1 MRMPSHTAWLL
12 LGSLLLSGSCIAQTP
27 SPAEQCLAGSGALSL
42 GALPRTAGLLKAGGP
57 LTIVAMGSSS
67 TVSLWMR
74 DPARTYPGVM
84 ETELKRLR
92 PALRLNVINSGRN
105 GDTIPGNIARFE
117 QDVFAHKPD
126 LVIWQIGTNDIT
138 WGQSADS
145 LTRKIADGV
154 RMLRARGSDVIL
166 MDQQYA
172 PVILASQYAKMQEAI
187 AGAARQDRVALFP
200 RFDLMQRAVRTG
212 LPIGALVSWDGL
224 HLSADGY
231 DCIGRAVARAIVGS
245 SQAK

>member
-1 MRMPSHTAWLL
+1 MRVLSATAWLL
-12 LGSLLLSGSCIAQTP
+12 ARSLLLSVNCLAQAA
-27 SPAEQCLAGSGALSL
+27 SPAEQCLAGVESLSL
-42 GALPRTAGLLKAGGP
+42 GTLPRTTALLKAGGP

-74 DPARTYPGVM
+74 DPAKTYPGVM

-92 PALRLNVINSGRN
+92 PSLRVNVINSGRS

-126 LVIWQIGTNDIT
+126 LVIWQIGTNDFT
-138 WGQSADS
+138 WGQSVDS
-145 LTRKIADGV
+145 LMRKIADGV
-154 RMLRARGSDVIL
+154 RMLRTQGSDVIL

-200 RFDLMQRAVRTG
+200 RFDLMQRAVQAG

-231 DCIGRAVARAIVGS
+231 DCIGRAMARAIVAS
-245 SQAK
+245 PQAK